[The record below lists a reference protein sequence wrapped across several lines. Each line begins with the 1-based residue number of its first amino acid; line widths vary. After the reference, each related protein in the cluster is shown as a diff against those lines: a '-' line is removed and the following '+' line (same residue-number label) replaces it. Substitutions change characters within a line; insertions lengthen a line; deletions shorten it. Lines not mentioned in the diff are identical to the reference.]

1 MLIIYGM
8 YHFLSAVT
16 QTLTLS
22 VTDTSTRTYQ
32 WGLTRDVIIVTSLI
46 RDLSDVP
53 SVSVLE
59 RFYCTYSLTY
69 SGAPPAREARARGR
83 SPISKEMW

>member
-1 MLIIYGM
+1 MDTGEQMLIIYGM
-8 YHFLSAVT
+8 YHFLSPVT

-32 WGLTRDVIIVTSLI
+32 WGLKRDVIIVTSLI

-59 RFYCTYSLTY
+59 RFNCTYIL
-69 SGAPPAREARARGR
+69 GR
-83 SPISKEMW
+83 MCFVERSIHLIEEH